1 MPRRYERVMIAL
13 TRRLTALLWL
23 AVILIAWPNFASGLS
38 PTIEVALPASV
49 QVSLQFHALA
59 GQRCFSKADYADAIR
74 QRCGEADNKAAEY
87 KTCTEVRDAAQTD
100 ATLCRG
106 NLQAR
111 EVDFANLTLK
121 NDELKLREARRWSP
135 LAWYLIGVGSTAAA
149 VIAAAF
155 VFR

>member
-1 MPRRYERVMIAL
+1 MGRRGGGVMRGRTGGRAAL
-13 TRRLTALLWL
+13 PWL
-23 AVILIAWPNFASGLS
+23 AVILMAWRDFASGLS
-38 PTIEVALPASV
+38 PAMEVALPASV
-49 QVSLQFHALA
+49 QVALQFHALD
-59 GQRCFSKADYADAIR
+59 GQRCFSKADYAEAIR
-74 QRCGEADNKAAEY
+74 QRCGESENKAAEY

-121 NDELKLREARRWSP
+121 NDELKLREAKRWSP
-135 LAWYLIGVGSTAAA
+135 LAWYLSGVGSAAAA